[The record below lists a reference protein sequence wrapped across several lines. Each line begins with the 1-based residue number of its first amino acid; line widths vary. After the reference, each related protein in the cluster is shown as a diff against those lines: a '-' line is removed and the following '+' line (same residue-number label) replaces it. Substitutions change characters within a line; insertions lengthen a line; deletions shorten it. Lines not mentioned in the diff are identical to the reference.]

1 MSHKCRLAS
10 YVPKGKGKQ
19 AMKQQKAMLIALIVI
34 CLTVIVT
41 ALVTRKDLC
50 EVRSGVKLPGSYTV
64 WIRVVSVCTVVS
76 LSPSQPYHVTS
87 GLRDSDIHP
96 VRSRS
101 RRQTRFA
108 IRRPS
113 GS

>member
-1 MSHKCRLAS
+1 M
-10 YVPKGKGKQ
+10 
-19 AMKQQKAMLIALIVI
+19 
-34 CLTVIVT
+34 
-41 ALVTRKDLC
+41 
-50 EVRSGVKLPGSYTV
+50 KLPGSYTV

-108 IRRPS
+108 IRR
-113 GS
+113 